1 MASIISTTRIPTNL
15 KLDLTNFLQQF
26 VINANFAVN
35 NSDQLIKYG
44 TIPLKLSVGRL
55 YYFTQA
61 ITDDLV
67 ITQEGLYLYKTTGFV
82 FLG

>member
-1 MASIISTTRIPTNL
+1 MASIISTTRIPTDL
-15 KLDLTNFLQQF
+15 KLSLTEFLQQF
-26 VINANFAVN
+26 VINANFAVGQN
-35 NSDQLIKYG
+35 DQCRKYG
-44 TIPLKLSVGRL
+44 TIPQKLSVGRL

-67 ITQEGLYLYKTTGFV
+67 ITQEGLYIYKSTGFV